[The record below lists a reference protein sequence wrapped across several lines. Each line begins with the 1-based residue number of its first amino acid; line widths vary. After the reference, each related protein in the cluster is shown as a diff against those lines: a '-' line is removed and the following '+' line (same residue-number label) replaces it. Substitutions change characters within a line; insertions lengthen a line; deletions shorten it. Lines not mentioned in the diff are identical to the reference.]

1 MSMRVISHLV
11 VHCTATAQTATVAA
25 IQRYWRE
32 TLKWRAMGYHV
43 LITPD
48 GTAHRL
54 APDTAICNGVAGYNS
69 HSLHVSYIGGVDSR
83 GRAIDNRTE
92 AQKATLLRVLTE
104 WKRQYPKA
112 VIQGHRDFAG
122 VRKACPSFNAKAE
135 YAGVK

>member
-1 MSMRVISHLV
+1 MRQIRFIV
-11 VHCTATAQTATVAA
+11 VHCTATAQTATVAS

-32 TLKWRAMGYHV
+32 ALKWRSQGYHI

-54 APDTAICNGVAGYNS
+54 APDSAICNGVAGQNS
-69 HSLHVSYIGGVDSR
+69 HSLHVSYIGGVDNR
-83 GRAIDNRTE
+83 GRAVDNRTE
-92 AQKATLLRVLTE
+92 AQKATLLRIVTE
-104 WKRQYPKA
+104 WKRQHPNA
-112 VIQGHRDFAG
+112 VIQCHRDFVG

>member
-1 MSMRVISHLV
+1 MREIRFLT

-32 TLKWRAMGYHV
+32 NLKWKNPGYQIIV
-43 LITPD
+43 TPD

-54 APDTAICNGVAGYNS
+54 APDTTVCNGVAGHNQ
-69 HSLHVSYIGGVDSR
+69 HSLHVSYIGGIDSK

-92 AQKATLLRVLTE
+92 AQKATLLRILTE

-122 VRKACPSFNAKAE
+122 VRKSCPSFNAKAE
-135 YAGVK
+135 YAHIK